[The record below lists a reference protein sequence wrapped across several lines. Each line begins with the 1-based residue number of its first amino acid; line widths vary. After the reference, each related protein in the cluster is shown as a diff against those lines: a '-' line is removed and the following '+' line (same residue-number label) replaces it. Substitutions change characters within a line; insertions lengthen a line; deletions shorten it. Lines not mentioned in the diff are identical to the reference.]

1 MLSKLV
7 SAGSAHTSASGQAE
21 EPTRENHAAL
31 ELLPVHIFEDI
42 CQHLIRTDRGSV
54 VHLARAAPGLYVPA
68 ISALMRKVGRLVPMF
83 RVKSDMVW
91 RWFQMTDEDLHP
103 WELYDWSLV
112 CNPKNKLGHVG
123 VLAAVD
129 DQAATF
135 FLIAGTWAERGFHGI
150 GRRGR
155 DLIRIPLDLIR
166 AMDLNKVEGLYLP
179 RHMVRFDPRGPAP
192 VVQTECYLR
201 MAHVASLQSL
211 AITQSSLHHDT
222 LRVLSLNLPA
232 TLSTLAL
239 VDIELSCWDVDFIP
253 LLRPSLTTLRLAQVR
268 GMRDSDWTT
277 TLAHVP
283 DSLHTLELGPTHF
296 MAAATLNALATALA
310 KLDRLHDLTLH
321 QYYNPRAD
329 HDAIHRV
336 VASIPRN
343 VQRLHLTDLT
353 HIVDALV
360 SHMPP
365 RLEHLVLASTQL
377 QHDHLA
383 LLAAAFPAT
392 FQTLDLFD
400 TLVWFRLDPGPAP
413 VTDVKVLFMKQLAGT
428 ARHGFPVYS
437 VDHYC
442 STKFTKHL
450 RFPIFI
456 EDENTTNWADL
467 VGAAC
472 ARYNFMAPTLNP
484 LRSNLLKTFPPDSVY
499 GCIYRD
505 ISAVNQ
511 EWADVATASIMY

>member
-1 MLSKLV
+1 
-7 SAGSAHTSASGQAE
+7 
-21 EPTRENHAAL
+21 
-31 ELLPVHIFEDI
+31 
-42 CQHLIRTDRGSV
+42 
-54 VHLARAAPGLYVPA
+54 
-68 ISALMRKVGRLVPMF
+68 MF
-83 RVKSDMVW
+83 RIKSDMVW

-103 WELYDWSLV
+103 WELCDWSLV
-112 CNPKNKLGHVG
+112 CNPKNKLGHVSM
-123 VLAAVD
+123 LAAVD

-135 FLIAGTWAERGFHGI
+135 YLIAGIWAKRGFHGI
-150 GRRGR
+150 GRHGR
-155 DLIRIPLDLIR
+155 DLIWILLDQVH
-166 AMDLNKVEGLYLP
+166 AMDLNQVKGLYLLW
-179 RHMVRFDPRGPAP
+179 H
-192 VVQTECYLR
+192 T
-201 MAHVASLQSL
+201 SL

-222 LRVLSLNLPA
+222 LCVLSLNLPA
-232 TLSTLAL
+232 MLSTLAL

-283 DSLHTLELGPTHF
+283 DSLHTLELGPMHF
-296 MAAATLNALATALA
+296 MAAATLNALVTVLA

-343 VQRLHLTDLT
+343 VQRLHLTDST

-360 SHMPP
+360 SHMPQ

-400 TLVWFRLDPGPAP
+400 TLVWFQLDPGPAP
-413 VTDVKVLFMKQLAGT
+413 VTDVKLLFMKQLAGT
-428 ARHGFPVYS
+428 ARHGFRVRLAQQRAWVY
-437 VDHYC
+437 VLPR
-442 STKFTKHL
+442 T
-450 RFPIFI
+450 
-456 EDENTTNWADL
+456 E
-467 VGAAC
+467 V
-472 ARYNFMAPTLNP
+472 
-484 LRSNLLKTFPPDSVY
+484 
-499 GCIYRD
+499 
-505 ISAVNQ
+505 
-511 EWADVATASIMY
+511 